1 MIADRDTGGQN
12 AQPEKPPE
20 EVVQAAHELAE
31 ALTAVGNFV
40 AAAMHLF
47 DDGQASGDEL
57 RKALAGASSQQE
69 RAGFAA
75 RRLFQLLLPGWAE
88 PRE

>member
-47 DDGQASGDEL
+47 DDSQASDEL

-88 PRE
+88 PRK